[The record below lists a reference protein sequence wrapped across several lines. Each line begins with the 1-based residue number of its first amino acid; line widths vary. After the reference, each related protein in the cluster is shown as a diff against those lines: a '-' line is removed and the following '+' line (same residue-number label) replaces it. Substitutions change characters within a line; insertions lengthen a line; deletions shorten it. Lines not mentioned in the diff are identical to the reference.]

1 MLFCSKNVLK
11 YSRNIS
17 RPFLF
22 TLAAAFQSR
31 SIDGRGTCRPTKSGL
46 PALAGRYASAR
57 HTVGQS
63 SVVSRFGGRWTIARF
78 PIGPSSLLEG
88 ISLRDI
94 RLYTGSRKPRPRSA
108 LRLRRRL
115 SALAGLVKVNISS
128 PNHIQKK
135 KRTKK
140 NCSLFA
146 YLYTGNV
153 GEAVFTVF
161 YIFP

>member
-1 MLFCSKNVLK
+1 M
-11 YSRNIS
+11 YI
-17 RPFLF
+17 
-22 TLAAAFQSR
+22 
-31 SIDGRGTCRPTKSGL
+31 IDGRGDLSPDKVGSSSFGWKICLCEAYGMSPDFQSGL

>member
-1 MLFCSKNVLK
+1 MS
-11 YSRNIS
+11 
-17 RPFLF
+17 PD
-22 TLAAAFQSR
+22 FQ
-31 SIDGRGTCRPTKSGL
+31 SGL

-115 SALAGLVKVNISS
+115 SALAGLVITQSKALRYQSAKRMKVNISS

-146 YLYTGNV
+146 YLYTGNI

-161 YIFP
+161 YIFA